1 MGIPFSWIRV
11 RVSCADPPIQ
21 LGYQAVAMQA
31 GDFTG
36 AINVYTEVHWIP
48 FYDARFGF
56 DMLETKIHHNLTQK
70 QKEEQTPK
78 VMTGTSAE
86 RAGIVITSFFF
97 MFVFH
102 QGYRHG
108 NKCVFIYLGSTLDGV
123 HHCFSFFSCA
133 VTVECVALANSITE
147 VNM

>member
-1 MGIPFSWIRV
+1 MEIPFSWIRV

-48 FYDARFGF
+48 LDDARFGF
-56 DMLETKIHHNLTQK
+56 DMIETKIHHNLTQK

-78 VMTGTSAE
+78 VIAGTSAE
-86 RAGIVITSFFF
+86 RASIVMTSFFHF
-97 MFVFH
+97 
-102 QGYRHG
+102 
-108 NKCVFIYLGSTLDGV
+108 CLPPGV
-123 HHCFSFFSCA
+123 
-133 VTVECVALANSITE
+133 
-147 VNM
+147 